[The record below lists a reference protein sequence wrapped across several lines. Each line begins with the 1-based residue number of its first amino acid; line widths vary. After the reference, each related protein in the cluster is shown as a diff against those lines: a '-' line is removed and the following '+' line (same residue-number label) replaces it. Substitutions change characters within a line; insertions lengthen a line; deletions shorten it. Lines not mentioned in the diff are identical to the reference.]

1 MGRPLHSAILDGV
14 GRHPQYAGAGW
25 AGCSNGYSFSNG
37 AAAFSKGWPAIKS
50 SRLPINEM
58 DIRRDG
64 SAFKGN
70 RSLMTGITYPRF
82 NQNEHPRAGHG
93 WLQHYM
99 ESKKNQHWGC
109 TLGIG
114 PCMPLARYMFHL
126 PRSKTN
132 RPLRLCLQNTRKKS
146 PFGPAYRSGGPH
158 YLRLSHD
165 PNRTDDPRQSFQNRR
180 QGLLWIKTQNK
191 AITGA
196 SSEGLHSPQ

>member
-1 MGRPLHSAILDGV
+1 MQEPAGPAVQMDIPFRTGRLLSL
-14 GRHPQYAGAGW
+14 RAG
-25 AGCSNGYSFSNG
+25 
-37 AAAFSKGWPAIKS
+37 PAIES

-58 DIRRDG
+58 DIGRDG

-82 NQNEHPRAGHG
+82 NQNKHPRAGQG
-93 WLQHYM
+93 RLRHYV

-114 PCMPLARYMFHL
+114 PCMPLAKYMFHL

-146 PFGPAYRSGGPH
+146 PFGPAHRSGGPH

-165 PNRTDDPRQSFQNRR
+165 PNRTDDPRQSFRNRR
-180 QGLLWIKTQNK
+180 QGLLWIITQNK
-191 AITGA
+191 CITCA
-196 SSEGLHSPQ
+196 SSEGLQSPQ